1 MIGTASKRAL
11 RVAVHVPVA
20 AETLSALLAGNRSV
34 LESDPVMARM
44 LAILRSP
51 GALGDFGVYHGVA
64 EIGLGWETFA
74 PSPEANPTL
83 GAAGK
88 IEHSPTVTLVSWIPA
103 EAPAEA
109 IDTALAALMDAHPW
123 EVPVIEL
130 TETRLLVRDC

>member
-1 MIGTASKRAL
+1 MNTANKRAL

-20 AETLSALLAGNRSV
+20 AETLAALLAGNRGA
-34 LESDPVMARM
+34 LEADPVMAKM
-44 LAILRSP
+44 LAILRAP

-74 PSPEANPTL
+74 PAPDAKPTL
-83 GAAGK
+83 GAAGQ

-109 IDTALAALMDAHPW
+109 IDTALAALMAAHPW
-123 EVPVIEL
+123 EVPVIEV
-130 TETRLLVRDC
+130 TETRLLVRG